1 MSNINSNNKRIE
13 LEVSDND
20 VELGVIKFPRTQ
32 AQADYKITKKK
43 IVRKDGTFF
52 YKKTTTTNDEKISDT
67 CVDIFQKSSLATEF
81 DYDILR
87 EKAEKHLNPKFI
99 EYDLIAKP
107 ELTSKQKQDI
117 EKKREIAISQFI
129 RNHIESNLDL
139 TFEVDWDKFI
149 EMTGIKSAVR
159 TGYALKMLDE
169 VQTKASYEYK
179 TPIISDDFS
188 TIEYELTKVSTI
200 PRISLILDEEMGE
213 KYNTIG
219 EYADSDVKNKK
230 KHIKGIK
237 FDINKSY
244 LSSVLGLGRDYTSTD
259 RKDRDNFNSSYSYRL
274 DTLLKSIEKVQH
286 ITKFNKFTFEE
297 IQKKFGTQFKDYR
310 NFKRRV
316 LVPAIEDINE
326 YTNLNVELI
335 EYRDNREIDTLS
347 FRITRKLAY
356 DRKTKYGID
365 TTAFYI
371 ASRLFYF
378 TKQKIDNLLA
388 FAKHIEKSFNS
399 LDIVMYD
406 NKYISEWRVEADRAI
421 NAELEIIEFMD
432 NHESLLKQKGIIY
445 DEKRMCI
452 VEKYIES
459 ADPENFDYT
468 PTEKIRLLVTADYRV
483 EDPLTSIQYLHDLI
497 KKEGETITS
506 IVDYLPFE
514 IANSNGWKRIE
525 TISDYAK
532 YEENIKF
539 YIYEKKIEYFRFDS
553 NNLLDEIFF
562 TNIQRGNFKEINSDF
577 RNMVRKLNKKEK
589 KDSEDRELKT
599 ENEE

>member
-1 MSNINSNNKRIE
+1 MNENNKRTE
-13 LEVSDND
+13 LEVSDYD
-20 VELGVIKFPRTQ
+20 KDLGVIKFPRSQ

-43 IVRKDGTFF
+43 VVRKDGTFF
-52 YKKTTTTNDEKISDT
+52 YKKTTTTNDEKIADA
-67 CVDIFQKSSLATEF
+67 CVQIFQKSSLATEF
-81 DYDILR
+81 DYDVLR
-87 EKAEKHLNPKFI
+87 EKAEKNLNPKFA
-99 EYDLIAKP
+99 EHNLIVEP
-107 ELTSKQKQDI
+107 EMTSKQKQEI

-129 RNHIESNLDL
+129 RNHIENNLDL
-139 TFEVDWDKFI
+139 TFEVDFDKFVD
-149 EMTGIKSAVR
+149 MTGIKSAQR
-159 TGYALKMLDE
+159 IGNALKMLEE

-219 EYADSDVKNKK
+219 EYAESDVKNKK
-230 KHIKGIK
+230 KHIRGIK

-259 RKDRDNFNSSYSYRL
+259 RKDRNNFNSSYSYRL
-274 DTLLKSIEKVQH
+274 DILLKSIEKVQH
-286 ITKFNKFTFEE
+286 IPKFNRFTFDE

-316 LVPAIEDINE
+316 LVPAMNDINE

-335 EYRDNREIDTLS
+335 EYRESKEIETIS
-347 FRITRKLAY
+347 FKISRKLAY
-356 DRKTKYGID
+356 DKKTKFGVD

-399 LDIVMYD
+399 LDLVMYD
-406 NKYISEWRVEADRAI
+406 NKYISEWKVETDRAI
-421 NAELEIIEFMD
+421 EAELEIINFID
-432 NHESLLKQKGIIY
+432 NHEKLLKQKGIIY

-452 VEKYIES
+452 VEKYVES

-468 PTEKIRLLVTADYRV
+468 PVEKIKLIVTPDYKIT
-483 EDPLTSIQYLHDLI
+483 DPITSLQYLYEII
-497 KKEGETITS
+497 KTEGETITS

-514 IANSNGWKRIE
+514 IAVSTGWKRID
-525 TISDYAK
+525 TITDYVK

-539 YIYEKKIEYFRFDS
+539 LIYEKKVEYFRFDKDAM
-553 NNLLDEIFF
+553 LDELFF
-562 TNIQRGNFKEINSDF
+562 TNIMRGNFKEINTDF
-577 RNMVRKLNKKEK
+577 RNMVRKLGK
-589 KDSEDRELKT
+589 KD
-599 ENEE
+599 

>member
-1 MSNINSNNKRIE
+1 MNENNKRTE
-13 LEVSDND
+13 LEVSDYD
-20 VELGVIKFPRTQ
+20 KDLGVIKFPRSQ

-43 IVRKDGTFF
+43 VVRKDGTFF
-52 YKKTTTTNDEKISDT
+52 YKKTTTTNDEKIADA
-67 CVDIFQKSSLATEF
+67 CVQIFQKSSLATEF
-81 DYDILR
+81 DYDVLR
-87 EKAEKHLNPKFI
+87 DKAEKNLNPKFV
-99 EYDLIAKP
+99 EHNLIAVP
-107 ELTSKQKQDI
+107 EMTSKQKQEI

-129 RNHIESNLDL
+129 RNHIENNLDL
-139 TFEVDWDKFI
+139 TFEVDFDKFVD
-149 EMTGIKSAVR
+149 MTGIKSAQR
-159 TGYALKMLDE
+159 IGNALKMLEE

-219 EYADSDVKNKK
+219 EYAESDVKNKK
-230 KHIKGIK
+230 KHIRGIK

-259 RKDRDNFNSSYSYRL
+259 RKDRNNFNSSYSYRL
-274 DTLLKSIEKVQH
+274 DILLKSIEKVQH
-286 ITKFNKFTFEE
+286 IPKFNRFTFDE

-316 LVPAIEDINE
+316 LVPAMNDINE

-335 EYRDNREIDTLS
+335 EYRESKEIETIS
-347 FRITRKLAY
+347 FKISRKLAY
-356 DRKTKYGID
+356 DKKTKFGVD

-399 LDIVMYD
+399 LDLVMYD
-406 NKYISEWRVEADRAI
+406 NKYISEWKVETDRAI
-421 NAELEIIEFMD
+421 EAELEIINFID
-432 NHESLLKQKGIIY
+432 NHEKLLKQKGIIY

-452 VEKYIES
+452 VEKYVES

-468 PTEKIRLLVTADYRV
+468 PVEKIKLIVTPDYKIT
-483 EDPLTSIQYLHDLI
+483 DPITSLQYLYEII
-497 KKEGETITS
+497 KTEGETITS

-514 IANSNGWKRIE
+514 IAVSTGWKRID
-525 TISDYAK
+525 TITDYVK

-539 YIYEKKIEYFRFDS
+539 LIYEKKVEYFRFDK
-553 NNLLDEIFF
+553 NAMLDELFF
-562 TNIQRGNFKEINSDF
+562 TNIMRGNFKEINTDF
-577 RNMVRKLNKKEK
+577 RNMVRKLGK
-589 KDSEDRELKT
+589 KD
-599 ENEE
+599 

>member
-1 MSNINSNNKRIE
+1 MNENNKRTE
-13 LEVSDND
+13 LEVSDYD
-20 VELGVIKFPRTQ
+20 KDLGVIKFPRSQ

-43 IVRKDGTFF
+43 VVRKDGTFF
-52 YKKTTTTNDEKISDT
+52 YKKTTTTNDEKIADA
-67 CVDIFQKSSLATEF
+67 CVQIFQKSSLATEF
-81 DYDILR
+81 DYDVLR
-87 EKAEKHLNPKFI
+87 DKAEKNLNPKFV
-99 EYDLIAKP
+99 EHNLIAVP
-107 ELTSKQKQDI
+107 EMTSKQKQEI

-129 RNHIESNLDL
+129 RNHIENNLDL
-139 TFEVDWDKFI
+139 TFEVDFDKFVD
-149 EMTGIKSAVR
+149 MTGIKSAQR
-159 TGYALKMLDE
+159 IGNALKMLEE

-219 EYADSDVKNKK
+219 EYAESDVKNKK
-230 KHIKGIK
+230 KHIRGIK

-259 RKDRDNFNSSYSYRL
+259 RKDRNNFNSSYSYRL
-274 DTLLKSIEKVQH
+274 DILLKSIEKVQH
-286 ITKFNKFTFEE
+286 IPKFNRFTFDE

-316 LVPAIEDINE
+316 LVPAMNDINE

-335 EYRDNREIDTLS
+335 EYRESKEIETIS
-347 FRITRKLAY
+347 FKISRKLAY
-356 DRKTKYGID
+356 DKKTKFGVD

-399 LDIVMYD
+399 LDLVMYD
-406 NKYISEWRVEADRAI
+406 NKYISEWKVETDRAI
-421 NAELEIIEFMD
+421 EAELEIINFID
-432 NHESLLKQKGIIY
+432 NHEKLLKQKGIIY

-452 VEKYIES
+452 VEKYVES

-468 PTEKIRLLVTADYRV
+468 PVEKIKLIVTPDYKIT
-483 EDPLTSIQYLHDLI
+483 DPITSLQYLYEII
-497 KKEGETITS
+497 KTEGETIAS

-514 IANSNGWKRIE
+514 IAVSTGWKRID
-525 TISDYAK
+525 TITDYVK

-539 YIYEKKIEYFRFDS
+539 LIYEKKVEYFRFDKDAM
-553 NNLLDEIFF
+553 LDELFF
-562 TNIQRGNFKEINSDF
+562 TNIMRGNFKEINTDF
-577 RNMVRKLNKKEK
+577 RNMVRKLGK
-589 KDSEDRELKT
+589 KD
-599 ENEE
+599 